1 MDNKKREKIRRF
13 VPKGYV
19 WRTQWAKKRNKKGR
33 AIGRIAMRIK
43 KELIDKKK
51 ETEAD
56 EEEMM
61 IGRVRRGEERWR
73 IIGVYVN
80 GT

>member
-1 MDNKKREKIRRF
+1 MDNKEREKIRRF

-19 WRTQWAKKRNKKGR
+19 WRTQWAKKRNKKES
-33 AIGRIAMRIK
+33 AIGGMAMGIK

-51 ETEAD
+51 ETEA
-56 EEEMM
+56 EEGMM